1 MYIMHINLALFRSF
15 PTVKDAQQPRAHHP
29 SWQQGRGLGHQAQ
42 GYPLRRLLPA
52 LGSESTLAAAM
63 ASKRVS
69 ARNKGPAI
77 EGRWSVEEPD
87 SAGQAERDRYFQEK
101 MADERT
107 STVNAAAG
115 LVLGDTNA
123 NAPTLSDTEL
133 IDKFLANPKS
143 RGAARGVMAELK
155 RIDPSGLRQTSV
167 ALEERCAALGWRLEH
182 MGVTIGTV
190 IHGPDLREAQSD
202 EAIGAMH
209 ALMLE
214 RKVIFFRNQ
223 DIDYAQ
229 HRDFGKR
236 FGSLEVFPFASPPAG
251 EFPEILP
258 ITSGPGVPTGAA
270 SWHSDVTWRKS
281 PSLGSILYCEQAPPL
296 GGETG
301 FADTYCTLQGLP
313 LATREALRGMTCI
326 HDFDNFRYTQQKAG
340 VSPETIEELRKSYPV
355 AVRAEN
361 ALPFFGCH
369 FVLDLT
375 PRIFT
380 KTGSGQR
387 QGKLGGKRR
396 FVQDHPMVRT
406 HPDTGGEMLCEF
418 HFVLSHLT
426 HAALAPLEVEP
437 RGLVL
442 ARLNRLVM
450 CVGLAV
456 HEQMSTLGLASGWRA
471 WSRRSQTSC

>member
-1 MYIMHINLALFRSF
+1 MYTTWSRYSVYHINLALFRSF
-15 PTVKDAQQPRAHHP
+15 PTVKGRTTTTS
-29 SWQQGRGLGHQAQ
+29 SWQTKQHQGRGLGHQAQ

-182 MGVTIGTV
+182 LGVTIGTV

-281 PSLGSILYCEQAPPL
+281 PSLGSILYCEQAPPF

-361 ALPFFGCH
+361 ALCPF
-369 FVLDLT
+369 
-375 PRIFT
+375 
-380 KTGSGQR
+380 
-387 QGKLGGKRR
+387 LG
-396 FVQDHPMVRT
+396 
-406 HPDTGGEMLCEF
+406 
-418 HFVLSHLT
+418 
-426 HAALAPLEVEP
+426 A
-437 RGLVL
+437 
-442 ARLNRLVM
+442 
-450 CVGLAV
+450 
-456 HEQMSTLGLASGWRA
+456 TLY
-471 WSRRSQTSC
+471 